1 MWYAQNSQWIQ
12 NSVFFWWKI
21 NFSQFIFF
29 DKYLNF
35 KESKCLIHYV
45 KFGMWPAL
53 FYVNSFYMLQWNS
66 HLDTGSFSQ
75 FILGFKLGFFN
86 VCLRL
91 YFDHFA
97 NSQKDWKLRFLN
109 VAPGLLLNFLQ
120 IMKETKN
127 CDFWVLAKAGLPNF
141 P

>member
-1 MWYAQNSQWIQ
+1 MRYAQNSQWIQ
-12 NSVFFWWKI
+12 NSVFFRWKI

-35 KESKCLIHYV
+35 KEIKYLIHYV

-53 FYVNSFYMLQWNS
+53 FYVNSFYILRWNS
-66 HLDTGSFSQ
+66 HLDIGSFSQ
-75 FILGFKLGFFN
+75 FILGFKPGFFN

-91 YFDHFA
+91 YFHHFA

-120 IMKETKN
+120 IMKEIKSW
-127 CDFWVLAKAGLPNF
+127 DFWVLAKAGLPNF